1 MKRALHIPCR
11 KHAAPRVG
19 DEEELVDPE
28 REEELWDFLRQA
40 MRLSEDDFERL
51 KVGGLKMNYLR
62 VCPRKLW
69 LFAHQVRLEADAEA
83 VALGRLTHERAYRDR
98 PRRSLLLE
106 NLLAIDVLE
115 GEGTLLEIKHAPTFI
130 EAARLQL
137 RYYLYF
143 LARRGVHLRGELRF
157 PRQRRRETVTLDAA
171 AVAEVEA
178 ALEEIARIEALPIPP
193 AAPWM
198 PACRRCAYAP
208 LCWG

>member
-1 MKRALHIPCR
+1 MME
-11 KHAAPRVG
+11 
-19 DEEELVDPE
+19 DE
-28 REEELWDFLRQA
+28 REEDLWDLLRQA

-51 KVGGLKMNYLR
+51 KRGGLQLNYLR

-69 LFAHQVRLEADAEA
+69 LFAHQVRMEADAEA

-98 PRRSLLLE
+98 PRRSLILE
-106 NLLAIDVLE
+106 NLIAIDVLE
-115 GEGTLLEIKHAPTFI
+115 DEGTLLEVKHAPTFV

-143 LARRGVHLRGELRF
+143 LARRGVKRRGELRF
-157 PRQRRRETVTLDAA
+157 PRQRRREVVELDAA
-171 AVAEVEA
+171 AIAEVEA
-178 ALEEIARIEALPIPP
+178 ALAEAARITALPTPP
-193 AAPWM
+193 AVPWT

>member
-1 MKRALHIPCR
+1 M
-11 KHAAPRVG
+11 
-19 DEEELVDPE
+19 DPE

-98 PRRSLLLE
+98 PRRSLILE
-106 NLLAIDVLE
+106 NLIAIDVLE
-115 GEGTLLEIKHAPTFI
+115 GEGTILEVKHAPTFI

-143 LARRGVHLRGELRF
+143 LTRRGVHLCGELRF
-157 PRQRRRETVTLDAA
+157 PRQRRRETVILDAA

-178 ALEEIARIEALPIPP
+178 ALEEIARIEALPTPP
-193 AAPWM
+193 AAPWT

>member
-1 MKRALHIPCR
+1 MTEKQ
-11 KHAAPRVG
+11 
-19 DEEELVDPE
+19 EEDLRD
-28 REEELWDFLRQA
+28 LLRQA
-40 MRLSEDDFERL
+40 ARLSDDEFERL
-51 KVGGLKMNYLR
+51 KRGGLQLNYLR

-83 VALGRLTHERAYRDR
+83 VALGRLTHERSYRDR

-106 NLLAIDVLE
+106 NLIAIDVLE
-115 GEGTLLEIKHAPTFI
+115 DEGTVLEVKHAPTFV

-143 LARRGVHLRGELRF
+143 LWRRGVTLRGELRF
-157 PRQRRRETVTLDAA
+157 PRQRRREVVELDAA
-171 AVAEVEA
+171 AIAEVEA
-178 ALEEIARIEALPIPP
+178 ALEEAARIVALPTPP
-193 AAPWM
+193 AAAWM

>member
-1 MKRALHIPCR
+1 M
-11 KHAAPRVG
+11 
-19 DEEELVDPE
+19 DTE
-28 REEELWDFLRQA
+28 REEDLRDLLRQA
-40 MRLSEDDFERL
+40 VRLSEDDFERL

-83 VALGRLTHERAYRDR
+83 VAMGRLTHERAYRDR
-98 PRRSLLLE
+98 PRRSMILE
-106 NLLAIDVLE
+106 NLIAIDVLE
-115 GEGTLLEIKHAPTFI
+115 DEGTILEIKHAPTFV

-171 AVAEVEA
+171 AVAEVEE
-178 ALEEIARIEALPIPP
+178 ALREIARIEALPTPP
-193 AAPWM
+193 VVPWM

>member
-1 MKRALHIPCR
+1 M
-11 KHAAPRVG
+11 
-19 DEEELVDPE
+19 DPE

-98 PRRSLLLE
+98 PRRSLILE
-106 NLLAIDVLE
+106 NLIAIDVLE
-115 GEGTLLEIKHAPTFI
+115 GEGTILEVKHAPTFI

-157 PRQRRRETVTLDAA
+157 PRQRRRETVILDAA
-171 AVAEVEA
+171 AGGRGGGRPGGDRPHRGPPHPAGRPLDARLPPLRLRPAV
-178 ALEEIARIEALPIPP
+178 LGMSGKISDEEDRSLHKPSI
-193 AAPWM
+193 
-198 PACRRCAYAP
+198 RRK
-208 LCWG
+208 

>member
-1 MKRALHIPCR
+1 MKKAD
-11 KHAAPRVG
+11 PRPAIASHPS
-19 DEEELVDPE
+19 DED
-28 REEELWDFLRQA
+28 REEARLDFIRQA

-51 KVGGLKMNYLR
+51 KVGGLKMNYLQ
-62 VCPRKLW
+62 VCRRKLW
-69 LFAHQVRLEADAEA
+69 LFARHIRLEADAEA
-83 VALGRLTHERAYRDR
+83 VAMGRLTHERAYRNQ

-106 NLLAIDVLE
+106 NLIAIDVLE
-115 GEGTLLEIKHAPTFI
+115 GEGTLLEVKHAPTFI

-157 PRQRRRETVTLDAA
+157 PRQRRRETVILDPA
-171 AVAEVEA
+171 AVAEVED
-178 ALEEIARIEALPIPP
+178 ALKEIARVEALPTPP
-193 AAPWM
+193 AVPWK